1 MNCGI
6 INNCVKRIIKNRKQ
20 INNKSFLRNFNR
32 MIDNNNK
39 RTITIESVE
48 PRKYIKN
55 EENNNN
61 DNNNKKFEQDS
72 IDKLSNVILSD
83 EQMNV
88 KEDIIKF
95 VKESI
100 KNYQKGD
107 KPRAYVIKGG
117 AGTGKSVVLNNLF
130 NEIQKISR
138 EDKSKENILKN
149 SKNYLLVNHPEM
161 IRLYHR
167 IAKSFPYLNKKDIE
181 RPTSYINQFEKN
193 NNKNELND
201 LIIIDEAHL
210 LSTCK
215 NAYKRFFGNNHLI
228 DIMKTCKVI
237 VIVYDDKQTLRT
249 DQYWEED
256 NKDGCSL
263 ELILNKFSKDF
274 KIIELKEQ
282 FRMKLKNSINDNSDI
297 LNWIKNLCFNYKI
310 KPIPKE
316 RLNKESNF
324 EFKIF
329 KNCQEMYQRIIEKN
343 EKYGQC
349 RILSTYDYPY
359 RISGNKEWYVTG
371 SGGFKLRWDKF
382 TPGHQ
387 VPWSERDYTIKEVG
401 SVYTIQGFDLNYVGV
416 IIGPSIKIN
425 WDKNEISIDISKY
438 EDKAGSVNKNGIKDR
453 ERAVKKIIM
462 NSLYVLLTR
471 GVRGLY
477 VYVSNEEGD
486 NGLE

>member
-1 MNCGI
+1 MNY
-6 INNCVKRIIKNRKQ
+6 NIIKNLIKRINKNKNPIHNNNIRKFNKMDLNLNLK
-20 INNKSFLRNFNR
+20 NN
-32 MIDNNNK
+32 NNNK

-55 EENNNN
+55 EFNNQKNE
-61 DNNNKKFEQDS
+61 FEQDS

-83 EQMNV
+83 EQMII
-88 KEDIIKF
+88 KDDIIKY

-100 KNYQKGD
+100 KNYKQGD
-107 KPRAYVIKGG
+107 KPRVYVIKGE
-117 AGTGKSVVLNNLF
+117 AGTGKSVILNNLF
-130 NEIQKISR
+130 NEIQKISKDNDNNKFD
-138 EDKSKENILKN
+138 DKILKN
-149 SKNYLLVNHPEM
+149 SKNYLIVNHPEM

-167 IAKSFPYLNKKDIE
+167 IAKSFEYLNKKDIE
-181 RPTSYINQFEKN
+181 RPTSYINQFK
-193 NNKNELND
+193 KDKRKELND
-201 LIIIDEAHL
+201 LVIIDEAHL
-210 LSTCK
+210 LLTCK
-215 NAYKRFFGNNHLI
+215 NAYKKFFDDNQLI
-228 DIMKTCKVI
+228 EIMKTCKVI
-237 VIVYDDKQTLRT
+237 IIVYDDRQTLRT
-249 DQYWEED
+249 DQYWEEG
-256 NKDGCSL
+256 NKDGSSL
-263 ELILNKFSKDF
+263 EEILKKYSLNF
-274 KIIELKEQ
+274 KIIELKQQ
-282 FRMKLKNSINDNSDI
+282 FRMKLKDDNNIEI
-297 LNWIKNLCFNYKI
+297 LEWIKNLCFNYKI

-316 RLNKESNF
+316 RLNSSNF

-359 RISGNKEWYVTG
+359 KISGNKEWYVNG

-382 TPGHQ
+382 TPGHL

-425 WDKNEISIDISKY
+425 WDKNEISIDINKFQ
-438 EDKAGSVNKNGIKDR
+438 DKAGSVNKINISDR
-453 ERAVKKIIM
+453 ERAVKRIIM

-477 VYVSNEEGD
+477 VYVSNEEGKK
-486 NGLE
+486 E